1 MSETI
6 SQEPTDVVSDRI
18 IAQIID
24 IIAVPVVMAIV
35 TFILGFL
42 AGLLGFGVEAASQ
55 MGRVIGSITLTVGFF
70 IYGVVLE
77 TAWDGQTIGKYLLD
91 IRVVT
96 ENKKSISM
104 KHAIIRNIPGL
115 FTYVLV
121 ILGYIF
127 ALISIWESDK
137 RQRTFDRIAGTIV
150 LNSSPS

>member
-77 TAWDGQTIGKYLLD
+77 TAWNGQ
-91 IRVVT
+91 
-96 ENKKSISM
+96 S
-104 KHAIIRNIPGL
+104 
-115 FTYVLV
+115 FF
-121 ILGYIF
+121 YI
-127 ALISIWESDK
+127 
-137 RQRTFDRIAGTIV
+137 V
-150 LNSSPS
+150 